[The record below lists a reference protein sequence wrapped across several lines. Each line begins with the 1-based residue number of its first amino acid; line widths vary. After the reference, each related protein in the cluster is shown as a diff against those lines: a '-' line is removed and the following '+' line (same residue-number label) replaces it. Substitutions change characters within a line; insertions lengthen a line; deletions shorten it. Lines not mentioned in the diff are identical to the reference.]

1 MNKTVNIN
9 IGGLVFHIDEDAY
22 QKLTRYFEAIKRSL
36 SNSSG
41 KDEIMKDIEM
51 RVAEL
56 LSEKQ
61 KSDKHVINNKD
72 VDEVIG
78 VMGQP
83 EDYRLDDDAEEKA
96 PEPFYPY
103 TKSKKLYRD
112 KDRGTIAGVCTG
124 LGHYFG
130 IEAVWVKII
139 FILLIWAGGA
149 GIIAYLVLWIATPK
163 ALTTSEKL
171 EMTGEPVTISNIER
185 KVREE
190 FESVSNKFKNA
201 DYDKMGNE
209 VKNGASRA
217 ADGIGEIFVNIF
229 KAFAKILGAIIVV
242 FSSLL
247 LLVVCFASIFMIF
260 SSSMPENY
268 IMNHISTP
276 IGLETPIW
284 IQGILFLLGAGIPLF
299 FFLILGLKL
308 LVPNLKSIGS
318 IIKYSLLAIWII
330 AVGILIS
337 LGIKEA
343 TQIAYDGKD
352 VKKEVINMAPTDTL
366 LIKFKNNDFYSK
378 SRYHNTDFKLTQ
390 DENNKEIIYSNN
402 VSLEI
407 LETDEALPYLQVER
421 LAVGKSAVDARGR
434 AEKIRY
440 SYKIEGNQLI
450 LDNYLLTDITNKFR
464 GQKVELFLYLP
475 KGTLFKA
482 DENVQDHDV
491 SSNDFFNLHFSS
503 KDYVYKVEESQ
514 VRCLNCP
521 PDENDY
527 NDVDN
532 EIKTEEINS
541 IDEND
546 TVKTVTVK
554 VNGKT
559 VIETKSA
566 KTDGEKA
573 KKGSLTV
580 GENGVIIKTN

>member
-9 IGGLVFHIDEDAY
+9 IGGLIFHIDEDAY

-56 LSEKQ
+56 LTEKQ

-83 EDYRLDDDAEEKA
+83 EDYRLDDDADDKA

-124 LGHYFG
+124 LSHYFG
-130 IEAVWVKII
+130 IDSVWIKIL

-149 GIIAYLVLWIATPK
+149 GIIAYFVLWIAMPQ
-163 ALTTSEKL
+163 AITTSEKL
-171 EMTGEPVTISNIER
+171 EMTGEPVTISNIEK

-209 VKNGASRA
+209 VKTSANKV
-217 ADGIGEIFVNIF
+217 ADGLGDVIMSIF
-229 KAFAKILGAIIVV
+229 KVFAKILGAFILV
-242 FSSLL
+242 FSSVAFLGI
-247 LLVVCFASIFMIF
+247 CFASIFMIF
-260 SSSMPENY
+260 SSSMPDNY

-284 IQGILFLLGAGIPLF
+284 IQGILLFLVAGIPLF
-299 FFLILGLKL
+299 FFIILGLKL
-308 LVPNLKSIGS
+308 LVTNLKSIGN
-318 IIKYSLLAIWII
+318 IVKYSLLGIWII
-330 AVGILIS
+330 AAGIAIS

-352 VKKEVINMAPTDTL
+352 VKKEAINVAPTDTL
-366 LIKFKNNDFYSK
+366 YIKFKNNDFYSK
-378 SRYHNTDFKLTQ
+378 DRYQNTDFRLTQ
-390 DENNKEIIYSNN
+390 DEKNNEIIYSNN
-402 VSLEI
+402 VSIEI
-407 LETDEALPYLQVER
+407 MKTDEAVPYLQVER
-421 LAVGKSAVDARGR
+421 LAVGKTAAEAKSR
-434 AEKIRY
+434 AEKIKY
-440 SYKIEGNQLI
+440 GYKIEGNQLI
-450 LDNYLLTDITNKFR
+450 LDNYLLTEIANKFR
-464 GQKVELFLYLP
+464 DQRVELFLYLP

-482 DENVQDHDV
+482 DETVQDYDNSH
-491 SSNDFFNLHFSS
+491 NDFFNLHFSS
-503 KDYVYKVEESQ
+503 ADYIYKVGESE
-514 VRCLNCP
+514 VKCLNCP
-521 PDENDY
+521 ADENEY
-527 NDVDN
+527 GDVEVD
-532 EIKTEEINS
+532 TEDINVT
-541 IDEND
+541 DDND

-554 VNGKT
+554 VNGKVVT
-559 VIETKSA
+559 ETKEG
-566 KTDGEKA
+566 KTKTGN
-573 KKGSLTV
+573 LTV
-580 GENGVIIKTN
+580 DQNGVIIKK